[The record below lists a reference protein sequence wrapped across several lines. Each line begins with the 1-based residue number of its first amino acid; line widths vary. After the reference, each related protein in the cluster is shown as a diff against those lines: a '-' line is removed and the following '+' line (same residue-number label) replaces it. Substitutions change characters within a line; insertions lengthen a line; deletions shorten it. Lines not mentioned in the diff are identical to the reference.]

1 VSLSPAA
8 RSITSAADRS
18 LDVTPSSGFKGLVAL
33 VTGAGSGIGAQ
44 VARDLARAGARVVA
58 TDRSVD
64 RVDAAI
70 AGWGDEASLVSARA
84 LDVTVRSAF
93 ETLVAVLLDEYG
105 RLDLLVNNAGV
116 VRAPRPLSEW
126 SDADWEH
133 VMAVNAKGVFNGL
146 ACVLPTMI
154 AQRKGVVLN
163 IGSVAAVKSVAGLS
177 VYGASKA
184 AVTAL
189 TRTAALEVAP
199 HGVRVNE
206 LQPGPTL
213 TPMVTG
219 PDHAPTHAEDAFAA
233 AVPLGRVSTAE
244 EQSRAA
250 LFLLSDDASYVNG
263 ASLLCD
269 GGMAWA

>member
-1 VSLSPAA
+1 VSLFPAV
-8 RSITSAADRS
+8 RSTTSAADRS
-18 LDVTPSSGFKGLVAL
+18 LDVTASSRFDGQVAL

-44 VARDLARAGARVVA
+44 IARDLACAGARLIA
-58 TDRSVD
+58 TDRRID
-64 RVDAAI
+64 RVEAAI
-70 AGWGDEASLVSARA
+70 AGWGDEAGLVSARA
-84 LDVTVRSAF
+84 LDVTVRTAF
-93 ETLVAVLLDEYG
+93 ESLVTTLLDEYG

-126 SDADWEH
+126 TDVDWEQ

-146 ACVLPTMI
+146 ASVLPTMI
-154 AQRKGVVLN
+154 ARQSGVVLN
-163 IGSVAAVKSVAGLS
+163 IGSVSAVKSVPGLS

-189 TRTAALEVAP
+189 TRTAALEAGP

-213 TPMVTG
+213 TPMVAG

-233 AVPLGRVSTAE
+233 EVPLGRVSTAE
-244 EQSRAA
+244 EQSKVA